1 MKCKAKT
8 NFARGGKIWHIAKRE
23 ILDNLTRFRFALT
36 LILAMVLMVMNA
48 VIFVS
53 SQYPRRVAEYSQD
66 TNKAAESLKKKSS
79 NLGELA
85 VKGPGDLYKPV
96 SPLTFIATGEDANLP
111 KRVEGAS
118 SSSYGFGMTTSDF
131 SFSYS
136 WSANWWLQYP
146 QDTSRK
152 NDSLPNFT
160 ELDWTFIIGLIMSFM
175 AILFTYDAIS
185 GERETGT
192 LSLLMSNSV
201 SRATVLLGKFI
212 GAFLTI
218 LIPLFIGILLN
229 LMIVNASR
237 LVSLS
242 GGEWARVGIIFVTSA
257 VYISIFL
264 WLGLFISSQF
274 SNSASSL
281 LTLLLIWI
289 VFVVLIPNT
298 MGVLASGFKQVSSRS
313 EISRI
318 GKAKEAEI
326 DTRHK
331 EGNKLYRTGS
341 PSDTSPKI
349 EVLRMWADYLNEH
362 ADAKSSINDEHL
374 NKQFAQVELTQQITR
389 LSPAAIYKYAVES
402 LAGTGFTRH
411 KRFIQHARRYRQQFV
426 DFIQSEDRGDK
437 ESYHVYLVEEG
448 LSQKPVAFNS
458 IPKFSDKLT
467 LGITFQSAV
476 LDLTL
481 LVLLVLLLFMAA
493 SLAFMRSDVK

>member
-1 MKCKAKT
+1 M
-8 NFARGGKIWHIAKRE
+8 IWHIAKRE

-36 LILAMVLMVMNA
+36 LILVMVLMVMNA
-48 VIFVS
+48 GVFVS
-53 SQYPRRVAEYSQD
+53 SQYPRRITEYSED
-66 TNKAAESLKKKSS
+66 TQEAVASIRKKSS

-85 VKGPGDLYKPV
+85 VKGPGNLYKPV

-118 SSSYGFGMTTSDF
+118 SGGYGIGMTTPDF
-131 SFSYS
+131 SFQYS

-160 ELDWTFIIGLIMSFM
+160 ELDWTFIIGLVMSFM

-192 LSLLMSNSV
+192 LSLLMANSV
-201 SRATVLLGKFI
+201 SRATVLLGKFM

-229 LMIVNASR
+229 LMVVSASR
-237 LVSLS
+237 LASFS
-242 GGEWARVGIIFVTSA
+242 GSEWARVGIICVISMI
-257 VYISIFL
+257 YISIFL

-274 SNSASSL
+274 SNSSSSL

-298 MGVLASGFKQVSSRS
+298 MGVLASGFKQVPSRS

-318 GKAKEAEI
+318 KKAKDDEI
-326 DTRHK
+326 DNRHK
-331 EGNKLYRTGS
+331 EGDKLYRTGS
-341 PSDTSPKI
+341 PSDQPPKI

-362 ADAKSSINDEHL
+362 ADAKSRIEDEHL
-374 NKQFAQVELTQQITR
+374 NKQFAQVAFTQQITR

-402 LAGTGFTRH
+402 LAGTGFARH
-411 KRFIQHARRYRQQFV
+411 QRFIQHARRYRQQFI
-426 DFIQSEDRGDK
+426 DFIKSEDRGDN
-437 ESYHVYLVEEG
+437 ESHHVYLVKEG

-458 IPKFSDKLT
+458 IPKFSDQLT
-467 LGITFQSAV
+467 LGITFKEAL

-481 LVLLVLLLFMAA
+481 LVLLALLLFMAA
-493 SLAFMRSDVK
+493 VLAFLRSNVK

>member
-1 MKCKAKT
+1 M
-8 NFARGGKIWHIAKRE
+8 IWHIAKRE

-36 LILAMVLMVMNA
+36 LILVMGLMVMNA

-53 SQYPRRVAEYSQD
+53 SQYPRRIAEYSED
-66 TNKAAESLKKKSS
+66 IHKALESLKKKSR
-79 NLGELA
+79 NLGELG
-85 VKGPGDLYKPV
+85 VKGPGDLYKSV

-111 KRVEGAS
+111 KRVQGAHS
-118 SSSYGFGMTTSDF
+118 GGYGVGMTTPDF
-131 SFSYS
+131 SFDYS

-146 QDTSRK
+146 QDISRK

-160 ELDWTFIIGLIMSFM
+160 ELDWTFIIGLVMSFM

-192 LSLLMSNSV
+192 LSLLMANSV
-201 SRATVLLGKFI
+201 SRATVLLGKFM

-229 LMIVNASR
+229 LMVVSASR
-237 LVSLS
+237 LVSFS
-242 GGEWARVGIIFVTSA
+242 GDEWVRVGIIFVISMI
-257 VYISIFL
+257 YISIFL

-274 SNSASSL
+274 SNSSSSL

-298 MGVLASGFKQVSSRS
+298 MGVLASGFKQVPSRS

-318 GKAKEAEI
+318 EKATADEI

-331 EGNKLYRTGS
+331 EGDKLYRTGS
-341 PSDTSPKI
+341 PSDQPPKI

-362 ADAKSSINDEHL
+362 ADAKRKIQDEHL
-374 NKQFAQVELTQQITR
+374 NKQFVQIEFTQQITR
-389 LSPAAIYKYAVES
+389 LSPAAIYKYALES
-402 LAGTGFTRH
+402 LAGTGFARH
-411 KRFIQHARRYRQQFV
+411 KRFVQQARRYRQQFV
-426 DFIQSEDRGDK
+426 DFIKSEDSGDN
-437 ESYHVYLVEEG
+437 ESYHVYFVKEG

-458 IPKFSDKLT
+458 VPKFSEKLT
-467 LGITFQSAV
+467 LGITFKGAL
-476 LDLTL
+476 LDLTW
-481 LVLLVLLLFMAA
+481 LVSISLLLFMMAV
-493 SLAFMRSDVK
+493 LAFLRSDVK

>member
-1 MKCKAKT
+1 M
-8 NFARGGKIWHIAKRE
+8 IWHIAKRE
-23 ILDNLTRFRFALT
+23 ILDNLMRFRFALT
-36 LILAMVLMVMNA
+36 LILVMVLMVMNA
-48 VIFVS
+48 GVFVS
-53 SQYPRRVAEYSQD
+53 SQYPRRITEYSED
-66 TNKAAESLKKKSS
+66 THEAVASIRKKSS

-85 VKGPGDLYKPV
+85 VKGPGNLYKSV

-118 SSSYGFGMTTSDF
+118 SGGYGIGMTTPDF
-131 SFSYS
+131 SFQYS

-160 ELDWTFIIGLIMSFM
+160 ELDWTFIIGLVMSFM

-192 LSLLMSNSV
+192 LSLLMANSV
-201 SRATVLLGKFI
+201 SRATVLLGKFM

-218 LIPLFIGILLN
+218 LIPLFIGVLLN
-229 LMIVNASR
+229 LMVVSASR
-237 LVSLS
+237 LALLS
-242 GGEWARVGIIFVTSA
+242 GGEWARVGIICVISMI
-257 VYISIFL
+257 YISIFL

-274 SNSASSL
+274 SNSSSSL
-281 LTLLLIWI
+281 LTLLLIWT

-298 MGVLASGFKQVSSRS
+298 MGVLASGFKQVPSRS

-318 GKAKEAEI
+318 KKAKEDEI
-326 DTRHK
+326 DNRHK
-331 EGNKLYRTGS
+331 EGDKLYRTGS
-341 PSDTSPKI
+341 PSDQPPKI

-362 ADAKSSINDEHL
+362 ADAKSKIEDEHL
-374 NKQFAQVELTQQITR
+374 NKQFAQIEFTQQITR
-389 LSPAAIYKYAVES
+389 LSPAAIYKYTLES

-411 KRFIQHARRYRQQFV
+411 KRFVQQARRYRQQFV
-426 DFIQSEDRGDK
+426 DFIKSEDSADNG
-437 ESYHVYLVEEG
+437 SYHVYFLKEG

-458 IPKFSDKLT
+458 IPKFSEKLT
-467 LGITFQSAV
+467 LGTTFKEAL

-481 LVLLVLLLFMAA
+481 LVLLALLLFMVTV
-493 SLAFMRSDVK
+493 LAFLRSDVK

>member
-1 MKCKAKT
+1 M
-8 NFARGGKIWHIAKRE
+8 ILDIAKRE

-36 LILAMVLMVMNA
+36 LILVMVLMAMNA

-53 SQYPRRVAEYSQD
+53 SQYPRRIAEYSED
-66 TNKAAESLKKKSS
+66 IRKAVESLEKKSS

-85 VKGPGDLYKPV
+85 VKGPGNLYKSV
-96 SPLTFIATGEDANLP
+96 SPLTFIATGKDANLP
-111 KRVEGAS
+111 KRVEGDS
-118 SSSYGFGMTTSDF
+118 SGGYGIGMTTPDF
-131 SFSYS
+131 SFQYS

-218 LIPLFIGILLN
+218 LLPLFIGILLN

-237 LVSLS
+237 LMSLS
-242 GGEWARVGIIFVTSA
+242 GDEWARVGIIFVISA
-257 VYISIFL
+257 LYISIFL

-274 SNSASSL
+274 SNSSSSL
-281 LTLLLIWI
+281 LVLLLIWI

-298 MGVLASGFKQVSSRS
+298 MGVLASGFKQVPSRS

-318 GKAKEAEI
+318 EKAQEEEI
-326 DTRHK
+326 DARHK
-331 EGNKLYRTGS
+331 EGNKLYQTGS
-341 PSDTSPKI
+341 PSDTPPKI

-362 ADAKSSINDEHL
+362 ATAKSSINDEHL
-374 NKQFAQVELTQQITR
+374 NKQFVQIEFTQQITR
-389 LSPAAIYKYAVES
+389 LSPAAIYKYAIES

-411 KRFIQHARRYRQQFV
+411 KRFVQEARRYRNQFV
-426 DFIQSEDRGDK
+426 DFIQSEDSGDN
-437 ESYHVYLVEEG
+437 ESYHIYLVKEG
-448 LSQKPVAFNS
+448 LSQKPVILNS

-467 LGITFQSAV
+467 LGTAFSGAA
-476 LDLTL
+476 LDLML
-481 LVLLVLLLFMAA
+481 LVSLMLLLFMAA
-493 SLAFMRSDVK
+493 ILGFMRSDVK

>member
-1 MKCKAKT
+1 M
-8 NFARGGKIWHIAKRE
+8 IWHIAKRE

-36 LILAMVLMVMNA
+36 LILVMVLMVMNA

-53 SQYPRRVAEYSQD
+53 SQYPRRISEYSED
-66 TNKAAESLKKKSS
+66 TNKAVESLKKKSS

-85 VKGPGDLYKPV
+85 VKGPGNLYKSV

-111 KRVEGAS
+111 KRVEGTTS
-118 SSSYGFGMTTSDF
+118 GGYGIGMTTPDF
-131 SFSYS
+131 NFQYS

-192 LSLLMSNSV
+192 LSLLMSNPV

-212 GAFLTI
+212 GALLTI
-218 LIPLFIGILLN
+218 LIPLFIGVLLN

-242 GGEWARVGIIFVTSA
+242 GDEWARVGIIFVISTT
-257 VYISIFL
+257 YISIFL

-274 SNSASSL
+274 SNSSSSL
-281 LTLLLIWI
+281 LVLLLIWI

-298 MGVLASGFKQVSSRS
+298 MGVLASGFKQVPSRS

-318 GKAKEAEI
+318 EKAQEEEI
-326 DTRHK
+326 DNRYK

-341 PSDTSPKI
+341 PSDTPPKI

-362 ADAKSSINDEHL
+362 ANAKSSINDEHL
-374 NKQFAQVELTQQITR
+374 NKQFAQVEFTQQITR

-402 LAGTGFTRH
+402 LAGTGFARH
-411 KRFIQHARRYRQQFV
+411 KRFVQEVRRYRNQFV
-426 DFIQSEDRGDK
+426 DFIQSEDSGDN
-437 ESYHVYLVEEG
+437 ESSHVYLVKEG
-448 LSQKPVAFNS
+448 LSEKPVSFNS
-458 IPKFSDKLT
+458 IPKFSEQLT
-467 LGITFQSAV
+467 VGITFGGAM
-476 LDLTL
+476 LDLML
-481 LVLLVLLLFMAA
+481 LVSLIFLLFMAA
-493 SLAFMRSDVK
+493 ALGFMTTDVK

>member
-1 MKCKAKT
+1 M
-8 NFARGGKIWHIAKRE
+8 IWHIAKRE

-36 LILAMVLMVMNA
+36 LILVMVLMVMNA

-53 SQYPRRVAEYSQD
+53 SRYPRRLAEYSED
-66 TNKAAESLKKKSS
+66 THKAVESLKKKSR

-85 VKGPGDLYKPV
+85 VKGPGDLYKSV

-111 KRVEGAS
+111 KRVEGAYSGGS
-118 SSSYGFGMTTSDF
+118 SIGMTTPDF

-136 WSANWWLQYP
+136 WSPNWWLQYP
-146 QDTSRK
+146 QDISRK

-160 ELDWTFIIGLIMSFM
+160 ELDWTFIIGLVMSFM

-192 LSLLMSNSV
+192 LSLLMANSV
-201 SRATVLLGKFI
+201 SRATVLFGKFS

-218 LIPLFIGILLN
+218 LIPLFIGVLLN
-229 LMIVNASR
+229 LMVVNASR
-237 LVSLS
+237 LVSFS
-242 GGEWARVGIIFVTSA
+242 GGEWVRVAIIFVTSA

-274 SNSASSL
+274 SNSSSSL

-298 MGVLASGFKQVSSRS
+298 MGVLASGFKQVPSSS

-318 GKAKEAEI
+318 KKAKEGEI
-326 DTRHK
+326 DTRYK
-331 EGNKLYRTGS
+331 EEDKLYRTGS
-341 PSDTSPKI
+341 PSDTPPKI

-362 ADAKSSINDEHL
+362 ADAKSNINDEHL
-374 NKQFAQVELTQQITR
+374 NKQFAQVAFTQQITR
-389 LSPAAIYKYAVES
+389 LSPAAVYKYALES
-402 LAGTGFTRH
+402 LTGTGFVRH
-411 KRFIQHARRYRQQFV
+411 KRFVQHARRYRQQFV
-426 DFIQSEDRGDK
+426 NFIRSEDGGDK
-437 ESYHVYLVEEG
+437 ESYHVYLVKEG
-448 LSQKPVAFNS
+448 LSQKPVAFSS
-458 IPKFSDKLT
+458 IPKFSEKLT
-467 LGITFQSAV
+467 LGITFKSAL

-481 LVLLVLLLFMAA
+481 LILLSLLLFMLAV
-493 SLAFMRSDVK
+493 LAFLRSDVK

>member
-1 MKCKAKT
+1 M
-8 NFARGGKIWHIAKRE
+8 IWHVAKRE

-36 LILAMVLMVMNA
+36 LSLVMILMVMNA

-53 SQYPRRVAEYSQD
+53 SQYPRRIAEYSED
-66 TNKAAESLKKKSS
+66 TNQAVESQKKKSS
-79 NLGELA
+79 NLSELA
-85 VKGPGDLYKPV
+85 VKGPGNLYKPP

-118 SSSYGFGMTTSDF
+118 SGGYGIGMTTPDYRF
-131 SFSYS
+131 NYS

-146 QDTSRK
+146 QDTSRT

-160 ELDWTFIIGLIMSFM
+160 ELDWAFIIGLVMSFM

-201 SRATVLLGKFI
+201 SRATVLLGKFT

-218 LIPLFIGILLN
+218 LLPLFIGILLN
-229 LMIVNASR
+229 LITISASG
-237 LVSLS
+237 LVSLNGS
-242 GGEWARVGIIFVTSA
+242 EWARVGIIVVISA
-257 VYISIFL
+257 IYISIFL

-274 SNSASSL
+274 SNSSSSL
-281 LTLLLIWI
+281 LMLLLIWV

-298 MGVLASGFKQVSSRS
+298 MGVFASGFQQVSSRS

-318 GKAKEAEI
+318 TKAKEDEI

-331 EGNKLYRTGS
+331 EGDKLYRTGS
-341 PSDTSPKI
+341 PSDTPPKI

-362 ADAKSSINDEHL
+362 ADAKSRLDDEHL
-374 NKQFAQVELTQQITR
+374 NKQFAQVDFTQQITR
-389 LSPAAIYKYAVES
+389 LSPASIYKYALES

-411 KRFIQHARRYRQQFV
+411 KRFVQQARRYRKQFI
-426 DFIQSEDRGDK
+426 DFIKSEDSADN
-437 ESYHVYLVEEG
+437 ESYHVYFVKEG

-458 IPKFSDKLT
+458 IPKFSEKMTVGIT
-467 LGITFQSAV
+467 LGGAV
-476 LDLTL
+476 LDLML
-481 LVLLVLLLFMAA
+481 LVSLALLLFMAA
-493 SLAFMRSDVK
+493 VLAFLRSDVK